1 MLIEPT
7 LLFEY
12 GATIENYEAS
22 EIIFTEGS
30 RPKYYYQLTT
40 GRVKLN
46 HIDINGKE
54 FIQTILTTGQSVCEL
69 MLFIDESY
77 PVNAISL
84 VPSSALKIKKEN
96 FLNLI
101 NDHHK
106 VSLDINKFLAERL
119 YQKFLMLH
127 SNSSLDPEVRL
138 MGVLRYLKSF
148 TENKTPH
155 SFEVLFTRQE
165 LASLTGL
172 RVETVIRTVKK
183 MEEKNILQ
191 IKNRKIHF

>member
-30 RPKYYYQLTT
+30 RPKYYYQLTS

-148 TENKTPH
+148 TESKTPH

-172 RVETVIRTVKK
+172 RVETVIRAVKK

>member
-1 MLIEPT
+1 MLIDSK
-7 LLFEY
+7 LLIEY
-12 GATIENYEAS
+12 GATEDTFLPS

-30 RPKYYYQLTT
+30 KPRCYYQLTS

-46 HIDINGKE
+46 HIDENGKE

-84 VPSSALKIKKEN
+84 TPSTALKIKKEN
-96 FLNLI
+96 FFKLLD
-101 NDHHK
+101 DHHQI
-106 VSLDINKFLAERL
+106 SLDINKFLAERL
-119 YQKFLMLH
+119 YQKFLMLQN
-127 SNSSLDPEVRL
+127 NSSLDPEVRL
-138 MGVLRYLKSF
+138 IGVLNYLKSF
-148 TENKTPH
+148 NEDKTPH
-155 SFEVLFTRQE
+155 SFEILLTRQE

-183 MEEKNILQ
+183 MEGKNILR
-191 IKNRKIHF
+191 IENRRIRF

>member
-1 MLIEPT
+1 
-7 LLFEY
+7 
-12 GATIENYEAS
+12 
-22 EIIFTEGS
+22 
-30 RPKYYYQLTT
+30 
-40 GRVKLN
+40 
-46 HIDINGKE
+46 
-54 FIQTILTTGQSVCEL
+54 
-69 MLFIDESY
+69 
-77 PVNAISL
+77 
-84 VPSSALKIKKEN
+84 
-96 FLNLI
+96 
-101 NDHHK
+101 
-106 VSLDINKFLAERL
+106 
-119 YQKFLMLH
+119 MLH

>member
-30 RPKYYYQLTT
+30 RLKYYYQLTS

-69 MLFIDESY
+69 MLFIDEAY
-77 PVNAISL
+77 PVSDLIS
-84 VPSSALKIKKEN
+84 
-96 FLNLI
+96 
-101 NDHHK
+101 
-106 VSLDINKFLAERL
+106 
-119 YQKFLMLH
+119 
-127 SNSSLDPEVRL
+127 
-138 MGVLRYLKSF
+138 SF
-148 TENKTPH
+148 KC
-155 SFEVLFTRQE
+155 F
-165 LASLTGL
+165 
-172 RVETVIRTVKK
+172 
-183 MEEKNILQ
+183 KN
-191 IKNRKIHF
+191 